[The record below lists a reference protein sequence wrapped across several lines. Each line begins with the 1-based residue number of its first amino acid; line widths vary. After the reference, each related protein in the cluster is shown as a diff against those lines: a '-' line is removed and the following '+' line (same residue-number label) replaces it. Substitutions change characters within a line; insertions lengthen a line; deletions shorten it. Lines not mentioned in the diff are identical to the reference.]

1 MIDSVRCACVRG
13 VLCVTV
19 LTTGVAPASAQSLGS
34 LVTDTVTDFRN
45 VATRESAVWLT
56 VGLAVVGLNQ
66 SLDHPTSDAMS
77 GSHGVADV
85 FAPGEL
91 IGGAKFQ
98 LAGALVTYG
107 VGRLTGQGRVSQF
120 GADLVR
126 ANIVAQALTG
136 AIKMSVRRGRPDGT
150 EFSFPSGH
158 ASVSFAAATVVQ
170 RHFGWRAGVPAY
182 AMASYVAA
190 SRIQEKRHYLSD
202 VAYGAVVGIVAGRAV
217 TVGRGDYRFAVE
229 PVVPAGGGV
238 GISLTRR

>member
-1 MIDSVRCACVRG
+1 MNDALRRACVSG
-13 VLCVTV
+13 VICVTV
-19 LTTGVAPASAQSLGS
+19 LTAGVSPASAQSVSS
-34 LVTDTVTDFRN
+34 LVTGTVTDFRN
-45 VATRESAVWLT
+45 VASRESAIWLT
-56 VGLAVVGLNQ
+56 IGLAAVGMNQ

-77 GSHGVADV
+77 ASKGAEGI

-107 VGRLTGQGRVSQF
+107 VGRLSGHSRVSQF

-136 AIKMSVRRGRPDGT
+136 AIKMSVRRNRPDGT

-158 ASVSFAAATVVQ
+158 TSVSFAAATVVQ

-182 AMASYVAA
+182 AAASYVAA

-217 TVGRGDYRFAVE
+217 TVGRGNYRFAVE
-229 PVVPAGGGV
+229 PMVPAGGGA

>member
-1 MIDSVRCACVRG
+1 MTDSVRRACVSG

-19 LTTGVAPASAQSLGS
+19 LTAGVRPASAQSVTS
-34 LVTDTVTDFRN
+34 LVTGTATDFRN
-45 VATRESAVWLT
+45 LATRESAIWLT
-56 VGLAVVGLNQ
+56 MGLAAVGMNQ

-77 GSHGVADV
+77 ASKRAGDV

-107 VGRLTGQGRVSQF
+107 VGRFTGNSRVSQF

-126 ANIVAQALTG
+126 ANIVAQTLTG
-136 AIKMSVRRGRPDGT
+136 AIKMAVQRDRPDGT
-150 EFSFPSGH
+150 EYSFPSGH
-158 ASVSFAAATVVQ
+158 TSVSFAAATVVQ

-182 AMASYVAA
+182 AAASYVAA

-217 TVGRGDYRFAVE
+217 TVGRGKYRFAVE
-229 PVVPAGGGV
+229 PMVPAGGGAGV
-238 GISLTRR
+238 ALTRR